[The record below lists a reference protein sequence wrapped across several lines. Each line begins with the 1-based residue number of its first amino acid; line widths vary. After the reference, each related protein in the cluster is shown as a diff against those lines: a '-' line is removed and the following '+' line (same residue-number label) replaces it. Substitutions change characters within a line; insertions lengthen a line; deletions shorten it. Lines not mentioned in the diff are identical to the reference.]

1 MAALFGLSIGQGAP
15 LMSLLLNRRGI
26 DPATIG
32 LNTAAAFVGVLCGPL
47 LTPLWIRRFGFR
59 RFLLGSLV
67 GDIAL
72 FLLMRVFDSLGAWF
86 ILRAGL
92 GLVGSGL
99 FTASEAWINLLAPAE
114 ARGRVVGAYGAAL
127 SAGFALG
134 PFVLIAT
141 GIDGWAP
148 FIANAAI
155 VAIAGL
161 PLLAAS
167 DEAAPVTQ
175 LADNPLRFLIRAQP
189 MVAIV
194 ALFGMWEATTQAL
207 LPVWGVRSGLTVA
220 EASALVAVLY
230 LGAVALLV
238 PIGALA
244 DRVGRGVA
252 LGACSMGGL
261 VGPLVLA
268 ALPLPLAA
276 AYPVVFVWGG
286 LAAGIYPIALG
297 MVGARFSGADMVAA
311 NAALIM
317 GYGLGA
323 LIGPGLGGAA
333 MDAWNPTGLL
343 VLLAALFAILFAVT
357 RPGRFRT
364 EASRSRSG

>member
-1 MAALFGLSIGQGAP
+1 M
-15 LMSLLLNRRGI
+15 
-26 DPATIG
+26 
-32 LNTAAAFVGVLCGPL
+32 
-47 LTPLWIRRFGFR
+47 
-59 RFLLGSLV
+59 
-67 GDIAL
+67 
-72 FLLMRVFDSLGAWF
+72 
-86 ILRAGL
+86 
-92 GLVGSGL
+92 GSGL